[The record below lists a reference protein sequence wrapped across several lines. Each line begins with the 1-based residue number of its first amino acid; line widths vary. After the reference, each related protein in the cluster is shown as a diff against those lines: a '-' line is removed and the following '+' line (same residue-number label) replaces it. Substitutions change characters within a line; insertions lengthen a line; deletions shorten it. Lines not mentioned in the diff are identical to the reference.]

1 MTGITI
7 GVSTEVIDYL
17 FSSAAANSQAN
28 LDALAGT
35 LLGQGIDFFQKGDY
49 RHAINAFKRS
59 AALSPF
65 SENAAK
71 SYDYMGKTYL
81 KQDNTAEAIKVYQE
95 AVRIYPRRDE
105 FHLALGDI
113 YLKKAMPDNALS
125 EFEAAVKL
133 NPDSVESRYSLGQ
146 SYLTAGRLD
155 AAREQF
161 AKVVRLTPTSAAGY
175 YGLGQAAR
183 LAGDYSEAV
192 LQLKKA
198 IQVNRNF
205 EKAYVELGYTYAD
218 TGDFPRASDQTAILS
233 SRGSSQAAALET
245 YISNAAKPK
254 ILAVLSPDGFNTA
267 MGRATPVS
275 ALNSSLAVP
284 GGSKLFSVNFA
295 FSKDMDQASVLNRD
309 NWKITRASIR
319 ENRGVYN
326 GGLTPPKTEA
336 VILPTPVAV
345 TYDTETNTATVRFKV
360 SQNAAANAT
369 IDPAHIVFK
378 FYGQDTYGKVMDA
391 SADEFSGFSKI
402 A

>member
-1 MTGITI
+1 MGINI
-7 GVSTEVIDYL
+7 GVPTEVIDYL
-17 FSSAAANSQAN
+17 FSSTAANSQAN
-28 LDALAGT
+28 LDALAAT
-35 LLGQGIDFFQKGDY
+35 LLGQGIDSFQKGDY
-49 RHAINAFKRS
+49 GHAISAFKRS

-65 SENAAK
+65 SDNAAK

-81 KQDNTAEAIKVYQE
+81 KQGNTDEAIKVYQE
-95 AVRIYPRRDE
+95 AVRIYPVRDE

-113 YLKKAMPDNALS
+113 YLKKAMPNDALR

-133 NPDSVESRYSLGQ
+133 DPGSVESRYSLGQ
-146 SYLTAGRLD
+146 SYLTSGRLD
-155 AAREQF
+155 DAKEQF
-161 AKVVRLTPTSAAGY
+161 TRVVRLTPTSAAGY

-183 LAGDYSEAV
+183 LAGDYQEAV
-192 LQLKKA
+192 FQLNKA

-218 TGDFPRASDQTAILS
+218 TGDFQKASEQTAVLS
-233 SRGSSQAAALET
+233 SRGSSQAATLET
-245 YISNAAKPK
+245 YISNVAQPK
-254 ILAVLSPDGFNTA
+254 IIAVLSPDGFNTA

-295 FSKDMDQASVLNRD
+295 FSKDMDQASVLNRA
-309 NWKITRASIR
+309 NWQITRASIR

-336 VILPTPVAV
+336 LIRPTPVAV
-345 TYDTETNTATVRFKV
+345 TYDTDTNMATVRFRV
-360 SQNAAANAT
+360 SQNAEANAT
-369 IDPAHIVFK
+369 IDPGHIVFK
-378 FYGQDTYGKVMDA
+378 FYGQDASGKSMDA
-391 SADEFSGFSKI
+391 SADEYSGFSSI